1 MYDPRRRI
9 WYNQAIMSPKDVVIA
24 VDMSGSMTGTHLTIA
39 KLVVSSLINTLQQD
53 DYFNVISFNTEG
65 VRYLI
70 PCLRNLSE
78 ATTANK
84 NFFKNVVDQLSHPT
98 GEADFPQAL
107 EVAFQTLKRGALEP
121 LMTSNCTK
129 VIMVVSDGISKYSIV
144 LFSLFASK

>member
-1 MYDPRRRI
+1 
-9 WYNQAIMSPKDVVIA
+9 
-24 VDMSGSMTGTHLTIA
+24 MTGIHLTIA

-84 NFFKNVVDQLSHPT
+84 KSFKDIVDQLSKPT
-98 GEADFPQAL
+98 GEADFPKAL
-107 EVAFQTLKRGALEP
+107 ETAFKTLERGALEP
-121 LMTSNCTK
+121 LATSNCSK
-129 VIMVVSDGISKYSIV
+129 VIMIVSDGKS
-144 LFSLFASK
+144 